1 MSSKYATK
9 SFYQSIIQI
18 QVSGLTI
25 TFIES
30 EGVGRL
36 ITFAGGIGCE
46 FELFSIISFSGS
58 FSSLAQA
65 SKASLNNES
74 KVAPGNLCLATSRKV
89 SGKDSDAASFNAGLF
104 YLCSCSS

>member
-1 MSSKYATK
+1 MFSKYASK
-9 SFYQSIIQI
+9 PFHESLIKI

-30 EGVGRL
+30 EVVGRL
-36 ITFAGGIGCE
+36 MTFAGGMGCE

-65 SKASLNNES
+65 SKASLN
-74 KVAPGNLCLATSRKV
+74 
-89 SGKDSDAASFNAGLF
+89 KDQRLHPAIYAWRPQGM
-104 YLCSCSS
+104 